1 MLSVLSNFIDF
12 LKINKNSNLKTHIA
26 INKEEKYE
34 EIINYDEDEIVKY
47 YEEIEVIRQD
57 NENIEIKKTIEIIP
71 LEKGK
76 AIKKCLITHNRI

>member
-1 MLSVLSNFIDF
+1 MLSVLNNFIGF
-12 LKINKNSNLKTHIA
+12 LKINQNHKLKTNIV
-26 INKEEKYE
+26 INKDEKYE

-47 YEEIEVIRQD
+47 YEEIEVIKQN
-57 NENIEIKKTIEIIP
+57 NENIEIKKVIEIIP